1 MNYKKLHLALAIL
14 KPCAKVS
21 WKRYI
26 ATVAICLNASLSW
39 GQFTEDT
46 PPIKLDPAEA
56 QRLRQVLDTEI
67 DQSQLNS
74 TKIEQHKKKEL
85 AAIALGDG
93 AAREK
98 NLREWMSI
106 EEEGAWI
113 LRSYLANTERR
124 AESYEIGHDLIRKIK
139 WPPSGARMRIYVA
152 ENYVEDSNLKQAE
165 VLLSEAEGTLRNSP
179 RSARDGTGIY
189 LIGDTDVLLYT
200 VKSKYFLRA
209 GKLNDAITAA
219 KLAVEKGRAQI
230 KVEGITN
237 ERHRY
242 MGRFNA
248 LRALFLLSTEQT
260 MAGYYTEAESTLRE
274 AYQLM
279 KQFGLTETQMAGFFS
294 TVADF
299 YNATGQYKEALPF
312 SKRSEGIVLSNG
324 FIVGSGAWLNTQLR
338 ANVALAG
345 LDRWQEALANFE
357 RIDQALEQVKLKT
370 NAGRQS
376 DVRGMVY
383 LRNAKYAEA
392 VALLNG
398 TYEWNQANLGP
409 THHQTALTQG
419 LLAAAYAGQSNTS
432 LARSHFEKSIQNL
445 TSPDALTGDMTE
457 TAFLRKQKSFILQSY
472 AKLLAASAAS
482 SPKDAEMLFKVAD
495 QLNSSSVQQALSEA
509 AVRSG
514 VTIPGLADII
524 RKEQD
529 AKNEIATL
537 TGYIRGQDSAEGRKQ
552 TPQVIEQM
560 RLRLKEL
567 EVQRKE
573 YKAQIQK
580 GYPEYFQLIQPKSP
594 SHTEIAQQLKAD
606 ELFLSIIPMEEQT
619 YVWAIDAQGHVS
631 FHNARMTEG
640 EVAALVNKIRKT
652 LDVAELG
659 AKAPAFD
666 YASGYALYKNLFAP
680 FDAQMAGKKHLV
692 ISSSGAM
699 AKLPF
704 AVLPRT
710 AYAGVDASKAPWL
723 IRDVAVSHVPNA
735 GGWLSLKRFGQTPH
749 SAEPMIAWG
758 DPTFDPKAVQ
768 QQVAALKTGSLVR
781 SSGSLR
787 SADLTARNVLEADT
801 FLNYSRLPTLPE
813 TRDEVLELAKILSA
827 NPQDDVILGAQATR
841 ASVLKS
847 STSGQLARKKVVV
860 FATHGLLAGDLPN
873 LNQPALAMAG
883 TTGPGESPLLTLE
896 DVLGLKLNADWVV
909 LSACNTAG
917 ADGRAEEA
925 LSGLARGFFYAGSR
939 SLLVTHWSVESE
951 SAMLLTTHTFAAYK
965 KDPEVRRAEAL
976 RQAMLETMKLQAF
989 SHPAYWAPYALVGE
1003 GGR

>member
-1 MNYKKLHLALAIL
+1 MNARKISLSVPLKADVKKSWVRYMGTVMMCLHI
-14 KPCAKVS
+14 
-21 WKRYI
+21 
-26 ATVAICLNASLSW
+26 SLSW

-46 PPIKLDPAEA
+46 PPIKLDAAEA
-56 QRLRQVLDTEI
+56 QRLRQVLDAEI
-67 DQSQLNS
+67 DPNQLNS
-74 TKIEQHKKKEL
+74 RRIEQHKKKEL

-98 NLREWMSI
+98 NLREWMLL

-124 AESYEIGHDLIRKIK
+124 SEAYEIGHNLIKQIK
-139 WPPSGARMRIYVA
+139 WPASAARMRIYVA
-152 ENYVEDSNLKQAE
+152 ENYVEDSNLKQADA
-165 VLLSEAEGTLRNSP
+165 LLSEAENILRGSP
-179 RSARDGTGIY
+179 RSARDGTGTY
-189 LIGDTDVLLYT
+189 LIGDTDLLYYT
-200 VKSKYFLRA
+200 VKSKYLLRA
-209 GKLNDAITAA
+209 GKLSDAITAA
-219 KLAVEKGRAQI
+219 KLAVEKGRAQV

-237 ERHRY
+237 ERHRH
-242 MGRFNA
+242 MGRFNT
-248 LRALFLLSTEQT
+248 LRAFFLLSNEQT
-260 MAGYYTEAESTLRE
+260 TAGYYTEAESTLRE

-279 KQFGLTETQMAGFFS
+279 KQFEWTETQMAGFFG

-312 SKRSEGIVLSNG
+312 SKRSEGIVLNNG
-324 FIVGSGAWLNTQLR
+324 FVIGSGAWLYTQLR
-338 ANVALAG
+338 ANIALAG
-345 LDRWQEALANFE
+345 LDRWKEALENFQ
-357 RIDQALEQVKLKT
+357 RIDQALEKVNLKT
-370 NAGRQS
+370 NVARQS

-392 VALLNG
+392 VALLLE
-398 TYEWNQANLGP
+398 TYEWNRTHLGEA
-409 THHQTALTQG
+409 HHQTAITEG
-419 LLAAAYAGQSNTS
+419 LLATAYAGLLNSE

-445 TSPDALTGDMTE
+445 TSPEALSGDMTE

-472 AKLLAASAAS
+472 ARLLALRAAN
-482 SPKDAEMLFKVAD
+482 SPKDAEILFKVAD

-514 VTIPGLADII
+514 VTIPGLAEII

-529 AKNEIATL
+529 AKNEIAML

-560 RLRLKEL
+560 RSRLKEL
-567 EVQRKE
+567 EAQRKG
-573 YKAQIQK
+573 YKTQIQK
-580 GYPEYFQLIQPKSP
+580 DYPEYFQLIQPKSP

-606 ELFLSIIPMEEQT
+606 ELFLSIIPMEDQT
-619 YVWAIDAQGHVS
+619 YIWAIDAQGHVS
-631 FHNARMTEG
+631 FHNARITDIEITD
-640 EVAALVNKIRKT
+640 LVNKVRKT

-659 AKAPAFD
+659 PKAPAFD

-680 FDAQMAGKKHLV
+680 FDAQLAEKKHLIV
-692 ISSSGAM
+692 SSSGAM

-710 AYAGVDASKAPWL
+710 PYAGIDSAKAPWL

-749 SAEPMIAWG
+749 SAEPLIAWG
-758 DPTFDPKAVQ
+758 DPMFDPKAVQ
-768 QQVAALKTGSLVR
+768 QQVAGLQTGTVVR

-787 SADLTARNVLEADT
+787 AVDLTSRNVLESDT

-827 NPQDDVILGAQATR
+827 NPKEDVILGAQATR
-841 ASVLKS
+841 ASVIRS
-847 STSGQLARKKVVV
+847 SASGQLGRKKVVV
-860 FATHGLLAGDLPN
+860 FVTHGLLAGDLPN

-965 KDPEVRRAEAL
+965 KDSELRRAEAL